1 MVKHVLV
8 AVSASTLLAG
18 AARAASVETDL
29 AGVNGLAQVDKIAWT
44 DSKGL
49 PREADFAKGLAGNA
63 AAAGYITRLVWQADA
78 ATTVTSNEPDVN
90 DERSGLGIACDWHEV
105 FKSFGKSAATS
116 VKTSIPLRGAHHVIY
131 RVEMKMLG
139 VSSVQL
145 DPTIDWL
152 FADGVDSV
160 VYAITFHVNPA
171 ESSAYPPS
179 EPRTPYARFDF
190 DGDGSAGEGISGM
203 RYGDDK
209 VFVSSDM
216 KAFTY
221 GGANTVP
228 FTHEWKTTPDREWGF
243 VQTQT
248 FAQQKA
254 GYDAADFEPTSG
266 TLTGSFDQS
275 NPWQLGYW
283 MNGVSTPP
291 WSGDEMSWRKKCNSE
306 FDTSSSY
313 SVVIVVG
320 TKSAAGVDTLVKE
333 LEAVHGGKV
342 TLTATSGSVVTSGP
356 EGCGSTKAF
365 TYDPPGFNHVYRT
378 WDLDHGAS
386 STDFS
391 LAVTSGAVHNP
402 VFAIH
407 GYGSAPGQ
415 VSLGGKALTS
425 GVDYAASV
433 DATGTLFLTVMGDLS
448 GTSTISVSGAGTSDD
463 GGFAPP
469 VSDAAPKTDAKGAG
483 GGAGGPATGT
493 GGTAGTAGT
502 VSTPS
507 AADAGDEAAPN
518 ADTGGC
524 SCRLGASGGGSMTTT
539 LLGILALLRL
549 VRPRPSIANVRRVG
563 TCSTDPPRGGARPRA
578 AGRSAR

>member
-1 MVKHVLV
+1 MAKQVLV
-8 AVSASTLLAG
+8 TVSAFALVAG
-18 AARAASVETDL
+18 VARAASVETDL

-49 PREADFAKGLAGNA
+49 PREAYFAKGLAGNA

-78 ATTVTSNEPDVN
+78 ATTVTSNEPDAG
-90 DERSGLGIACDWHEV
+90 DERSGLGTVCDWHEV

-116 VKTSIPLRGAHHVIY
+116 VTTSVPLRGAHHVIY
-131 RVEMKMLG
+131 RAEMKMNG

-145 DPTIDWL
+145 DPTIDWV
-152 FADGVDSV
+152 FSDGVDSV

-171 ESSAYPPS
+171 DSSAYPPS

-190 DGDGSAGEGISGM
+190 DGDGSAAEGISGM

-209 VFVSSDM
+209 VFVSNDM
-216 KAFTY
+216 KGFTY
-221 GGANTVP
+221 GGTNTVP

-243 VQTQT
+243 VQTLT

-254 GYDAADFEPTSG
+254 GYDAADFEPSSG

-283 MNGVSTPP
+283 MNGVSAPP

-306 FDTSSSY
+306 FDTSGSY

-320 TKSAAGVDTLVKE
+320 TKSSAGVDALVKE
-333 LEAVHGGKV
+333 LETIHAGKV
-342 TLTATSGSVVTSGP
+342 TLTATSGAVVTSGP
-356 EGCGSTKAF
+356 EGCASAKAF

-407 GYGSAPGQ
+407 GYGSAPAQ

-433 DATGTLFLTVMGDLS
+433 DTAGTLFLTIIGDLS

-469 VSDAAPKTDAKGAG
+469 VVDAAPRADAKGAG
-483 GGAGGPATGT
+483 GGAGGTATGT
-493 GGTAGTAGT
+493 GGTSGSAGT
-502 VSTPS
+502 VSTPT
-507 AADAGDEAAPN
+507 ATDATDEAAPT

-524 SCRLGASGGGSMTTT
+524 SCRLGALGGVSTNAWLAT
-539 LLGILALLRL
+539 LALLGLARR
-549 VRPRPSIANVRRVG
+549 RPERYLSP
-563 TCSTDPPRGGARPRA
+563 DLPRGGARPRA
-578 AGRSAR
+578 AGGSAR